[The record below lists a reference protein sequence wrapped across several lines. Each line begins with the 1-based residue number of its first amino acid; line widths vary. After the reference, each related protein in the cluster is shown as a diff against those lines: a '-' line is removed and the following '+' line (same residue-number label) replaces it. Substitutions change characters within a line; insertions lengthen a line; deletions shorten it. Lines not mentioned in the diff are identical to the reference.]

1 MAPQANWRLA
11 DPVSRDRE
19 YQSSGD
25 WHLSSNVSLPIM
37 ATIANLSEVPSR
49 SFHAATGAA
58 SQGIMTQIH
67 IAARNPLPAV
77 IGALLGALVPSAT
90 FVVGHYELT
99 SRTEPKALIVLGGLV
114 FSALTVFRWGRL
126 AFGSAV
132 KALGFVVLAEGV
144 MTFCSTAWL
153 SVVALGYLVLINAIA
168 TGCTIALGA
177 VEDQR
182 AAAPTAEPVAAP
194 AADGNA
200 HVMAALASL
209 ESRLAARETAPLVL
223 QPTKGARKRIRKPN
237 TRKLHIIPENS
248 EGADGAGGPASA
260 VAAVA

>member
-1 MAPQANWRLA
+1 M
-11 DPVSRDRE
+11 
-19 YQSSGD
+19 
-25 WHLSSNVSLPIM
+25 
-37 ATIANLSEVPSR
+37 TIAIANPHMDS
-49 SFHAATGAA
+49 AATPRARTDSA
-58 SQGIMTQIH
+58 PRDIVTQIH

-99 SRTEPKALIVLGGLV
+99 SWTEPKALIVLGGLV

-153 SVVALGYLVLINAIA
+153 SVVALSYLVLINAIA

-182 AAAPTAEPVAAP
+182 DAAPTAAPIAAP
-194 AADGNA
+194 AAEVSA
-200 HVMAALASL
+200 QLVAAVASL
-209 ESRLAARETAPLVL
+209 ESRIAARETAPLVL
-223 QPTKGARKRIRKPN
+223 QPTKGPRKRNRKPN
-237 TRKLHIIPENS
+237 TRQMHIIS
-248 EGADGAGGPASA
+248 ESAGVSADASGPPVA

>member
-1 MAPQANWRLA
+1 MT
-11 DPVSRDRE
+11 
-19 YQSSGD
+19 
-25 WHLSSNVSLPIM
+25 
-37 ATIANLSEVPSR
+37 TIANLSEVSSG

-58 SQGIMTQIH
+58 SQGIITQIH

-99 SRTEPKALIVLGGLV
+99 SWTEPKALIVLGGLA

-182 AAAPTAEPVAAP
+182 ANAPTAAPVADP
-194 AADGNA
+194 AADGSA
-200 HVMAALASL
+200 QLIAALASL

-223 QPTKGARKRIRKPN
+223 QPTKGARKRVRKPN
-237 TRKLHIIPENS
+237 TRQLHIIPENS
-248 EGADGAGGPASA
+248 EESAGAEAHDAA

>member
-1 MAPQANWRLA
+1 MTA
-11 DPVSRDRE
+11 
-19 YQSSGD
+19 
-25 WHLSSNVSLPIM
+25 
-37 ATIANLSEVPSR
+37 IANVPQGSCG
-49 SFHAATGAA
+49 SFYAATDSA
-58 SQGIMTQIH
+58 SRGIIAQIH

-99 SRTEPKALIVLGGLV
+99 SWTEPKALIVLGGLV

-182 AAAPTAEPVAAP
+182 AAAPTAGPVAAP
-194 AADGNA
+194 AADVSA
-200 HVMAALASL
+200 QLMAALANL
-209 ESRLAARETAPLVL
+209 ESRIAARETAPLVL
-223 QPTKGARKRIRKPN
+223 QPTKGTRKRSIRKPN
-237 TRKLHIIPENS
+237 TRQLHIIPENS
-248 EGADGAGGPASA
+248 EVPAGAGGQHAA

>member
-1 MAPQANWRLA
+1 MT
-11 DPVSRDRE
+11 
-19 YQSSGD
+19 
-25 WHLSSNVSLPIM
+25 
-37 ATIANLSEVPSR
+37 TIAHRAEVPSGSR
-49 SFHAATGAA
+49 PAATDAA
-58 SQGIMTQIH
+58 PPGILAQIH

-99 SRTEPKALIVLGGLV
+99 SWTEPKALIVLGGLV

-126 AFGSAV
+126 AFSSMT

-144 MTFCSTAWL
+144 MTFSSTAWL
-153 SVVALGYLVLINAIA
+153 SGVALGYLVLINAIA

-177 VEDQR
+177 VEDQQ
-182 AAAPTAEPVAAP
+182 AAAPTRAP
-194 AADGNA
+194 AAAAAAADGSGQ
-200 HVMAALASL
+200 VMAALASL

-237 TRKLHIIPENS
+237 IRQLHIMPETTA
-248 EGADGAGGPASA
+248 GAAGAGDADA
-260 VAAVA
+260 AMAAVA

>member
-1 MAPQANWRLA
+1 MTTIAHL
-11 DPVSRDRE
+11 SE
-19 YQSSGD
+19 GSSG
-25 WHLSSNVSLPIM
+25 
-37 ATIANLSEVPSR
+37 
-49 SFHAATGAA
+49 SFHAAPAA
-58 SQGIMTQIH
+58 APRGIITQIH

-90 FVVGHYELT
+90 FVVGHYEL
-99 SRTEPKALIVLGGLV
+99 SSWTEPKALIVLGGLA
-114 FSALTVFRWGRL
+114 FSALTMFRWGRL

-144 MTFCSTAWL
+144 MTFSSTAWL

-177 VEDQR
+177 VENQR
-182 AAAPTAEPVAAP
+182 AAAPTAAPVADP
-194 AADGNA
+194 AVDGSA
-200 HVMAALASL
+200 QLMAALVSL

-223 QPTKGARKRIRKPN
+223 QPTKGTRKRLRKPN
-237 TRKLHIIPENS
+237 TRQLHIIPENS
-248 EGADGAGGPASA
+248 EVPAGAGGHDAA

>member
-1 MAPQANWRLA
+1 MRFYMTITIATLPAG
-11 DPVSRDRE
+11 
-19 YQSSGD
+19 SSGPS
-25 WHLSSNVSLPIM
+25 HP
-37 ATIANLSEVPSR
+37 ATASASPGIIA
-49 SFHAATGAA
+49 
-58 SQGIMTQIH
+58 QIH

-90 FVVGHYELT
+90 FVVGHYELAT
-99 SRTEPKALIVLGGLV
+99 WTEPKALIVLGGLL

-177 VEDQR
+177 VEDQT
-182 AAAPTAEPVAAP
+182 AAAPSAPPVAAP
-194 AADGNA
+194 PADSSTQ
-200 HVMAALASL
+200 VMAALASL

-223 QPTKGARKRIRKPN
+223 QPTKGTRKRIRKPN
-237 TRKLHIIPENS
+237 TRQLHIIPENA
-248 EGADGAGGPASA
+248 EGAATAGGLDAA

>member
-1 MAPQANWRLA
+1 MTTIASL
-11 DPVSRDRE
+11 SE
-19 YQSSGD
+19 GSSG
-25 WHLSSNVSLPIM
+25 
-37 ATIANLSEVPSR
+37 
-49 SFHAATGAA
+49 SFHAATDAA
-58 SQGIMTQIH
+58 SRGIITQIH

-90 FVVGHYELT
+90 FTVGHYEL
-99 SRTEPKALIVLGGLV
+99 SSWTEPKALIVLGGLA

-132 KALGFVVLAEGV
+132 KALGFVVLTEGV
-144 MTFCSTAWL
+144 MTFCSAWL

-182 AAAPTAEPVAAP
+182 AAAPTVAPVAAP
-194 AADGNA
+194 TADA
-200 HVMAALASL
+200 SAQLIAALASL
-209 ESRLAARETAPLVL
+209 ESRLTAREIAPLVL
-223 QPTKGARKRIRKPN
+223 QPTKGTRRSIRKPN
-237 TRKLHIIPENS
+237 TRQLHIIPTNS
-248 EGADGAGGPASA
+248 EVPASAGGPDPA

>member
-1 MAPQANWRLA
+1 MTTTL
-11 DPVSRDRE
+11 
-19 YQSSGD
+19 
-25 WHLSSNVSLPIM
+25 VSLPDG
-37 ATIANLSEVPSR
+37 SSG
-49 SFHAATGAA
+49 SFHAVTDSA
-58 SQGIMTQIH
+58 SRGIITQIH

-99 SRTEPKALIVLGGLV
+99 SWTEPKALIVLGGLV

-182 AAAPTAEPVAAP
+182 TTVPAAAPVAAP
-194 AADGNA
+194 AVDVSAQL
-200 HVMAALASL
+200 VAANL
-209 ESRLAARETAPLVL
+209 ESRIAARETAPLVL
-223 QPTKGARKRIRKPN
+223 QPTKGTRKRSLRTPN
-237 TRKLHIIPENS
+237 TRQLHIIPENT
-248 EGADGAGGPASA
+248 EVPAGAGGQHAA

>member
-1 MAPQANWRLA
+1 MAFVAQ
-11 DPVSRDRE
+11 
-19 YQSSGD
+19 YQSAMTTIA
-25 WHLSSNVSLPIM
+25 HLSEGSSG
-37 ATIANLSEVPSR
+37 
-49 SFHAATGAA
+49 SFHAATAA
-58 SQGIMTQIH
+58 TSRGIITQIH

-90 FVVGHYELT
+90 FVVGHYEL
-99 SRTEPKALIVLGGLV
+99 SSWTEPKALIVLGGLA

-144 MTFCSTAWL
+144 MTFSSTAWL

-182 AAAPTAEPVAAP
+182 AAAPVAAPVAAP
-194 AADGNA
+194 TAAPVAGPAADGSA
-200 HVMAALASL
+200 QLMAALVSL

-223 QPTKGARKRIRKPN
+223 QPTKGTRKRLRKPN
-237 TRKLHIIPENS
+237 TRQLHIIPENS
-248 EGADGAGGPASA
+248 EVPAGAADHDAA

>member
-1 MAPQANWRLA
+1 M
-11 DPVSRDRE
+11 
-19 YQSSGD
+19 
-25 WHLSSNVSLPIM
+25 
-37 ATIANLSEVPSR
+37 TIAIAPR
-49 SFHAATGAA
+49 
-58 SQGIMTQIH
+58 GIITQIH
-67 IAARNPLPAV
+67 IAARHPLPAV

-99 SRTEPKALIVLGGLV
+99 SWTEPKALIVLGGLV

-182 AAAPTAEPVAAP
+182 AVAPTAVPVAAP
-194 AADGNA
+194 AAD
-200 HVMAALASL
+200 VSTQLVAAVASL
-209 ESRLAARETAPLVL
+209 ESGIPARETVPLVL
-223 QPTKGARKRIRKPN
+223 QPTKGPRKRPRKPN
-237 TRKLHIIPENS
+237 TRQLHIISQNAEVP
-248 EGADGAGGPASA
+248 ADASGPPAA

>member
-1 MAPQANWRLA
+1 
-11 DPVSRDRE
+11 
-19 YQSSGD
+19 
-25 WHLSSNVSLPIM
+25 M
-37 ATIANLSEVPSR
+37 ATIANLTGSSSE
-49 SFHAATGAA
+49 SFHAVTDSA
-58 SQGIMTQIH
+58 SRGIITQIH

-99 SRTEPKALIVLGGLV
+99 SWTEPKALIVLGGLV

-177 VEDQR
+177 VEDQW
-182 AAAPTAEPVAAP
+182 ASAPTAVPVAAP
-194 AADGNA
+194 AADVSA
-200 HVMAALASL
+200 QLVTALANL
-209 ESRLAARETAPLVL
+209 ESRIAARETAPLVL
-223 QPTKGARKRIRKPN
+223 QPTKGTRKRSLRKSN
-237 TRKLHIIPENS
+237 TRQLHIIPETS
-248 EGADGAGGPASA
+248 EVPAGAGGQHGA

>member
-1 MAPQANWRLA
+1 MT
-11 DPVSRDRE
+11 DS
-19 YQSSGD
+19 
-25 WHLSSNVSLPIM
+25 
-37 ATIANLSEVPSR
+37 
-49 SFHAATGAA
+49 A
-58 SQGIMTQIH
+58 SWGIITQIH

-77 IGALLGALVPSAT
+77 IGALLGALVPSVT

-99 SRTEPKALIVLGGLV
+99 SWTEPKAFIVLGGLA

-177 VEDQR
+177 VADKM
-182 AAAPTAEPVAAP
+182 AVAPTTDAPVAAHG
-194 AADGNA
+194 ADGSA
-200 HVMAALASL
+200 QLMAALANL

-223 QPTKGARKRIRKPN
+223 QPTKGTRQRIRKPN
-237 TRKLHIIPENS
+237 TRQLRIIPENS
-248 EGADGAGGPASA
+248 DRLPGAGGPHAA

>member
-1 MAPQANWRLA
+1 MSRNASLYMTTGANSPER
-11 DPVSRDRE
+11 
-19 YQSSGD
+19 SSG
-25 WHLSSNVSLPIM
+25 SLH
-37 ATIANLSEVPSR
+37 AVTDSASR
-49 SFHAATGAA
+49 
-58 SQGIMTQIH
+58 GIIKQIH

-99 SRTEPKALIVLGGLV
+99 SWTEPKALIVLGGLV

-126 AFGSAV
+126 AFCSAV
-132 KALGFVVLAEGV
+132 KAFGFVVLAEGV

-182 AAAPTAEPVAAP
+182 AAAPTAAPVAAP
-194 AADGNA
+194 AADGSA
-200 HVMAALASL
+200 QLMAALASL

-223 QPTKGARKRIRKPN
+223 QPTKGIRKRIRKPN
-237 TRKLHIIPENS
+237 TRQLHILPEVS
-248 EGADGAGGPASA
+248 EGSAGAEGTLLPLPRSA
-260 VAAVA
+260 

>member
-1 MAPQANWRLA
+1 
-11 DPVSRDRE
+11 
-19 YQSSGD
+19 
-25 WHLSSNVSLPIM
+25 M
-37 ATIANLSEVPSR
+37 ATIANLSEGSSG
-49 SFHAATGAA
+49 SFHAATDPA
-58 SQGIMTQIH
+58 SRGIITQIH

-99 SRTEPKALIVLGGLV
+99 SWTEPKALIVLGGLV

-177 VEDQR
+177 VDDQR
-182 AAAPTAEPVAAP
+182 AAVPTAAPVAAP
-194 AADGNA
+194 AADVSA
-200 HVMAALASL
+200 QMMAEPVSL

-223 QPTKGARKRIRKPN
+223 QPTKGTRKRNGKPN
-237 TRKLHIIPENS
+237 TRQLHIILENS
-248 EGADGAGGPASA
+248 EGSASAGGHSAA

>member
-1 MAPQANWRLA
+1 MTTIASL
-11 DPVSRDRE
+11 SE
-19 YQSSGD
+19 GSSG
-25 WHLSSNVSLPIM
+25 
-37 ATIANLSEVPSR
+37 
-49 SFHAATGAA
+49 SFDAATDTAPR
-58 SQGIMTQIH
+58 GIITQIR
-67 IAARNPLPAV
+67 IAARNPLPTV

-90 FVVGHYELT
+90 FVVGHYEL
-99 SRTEPKALIVLGGLV
+99 SSWTEPKALIVLGGLA

-126 AFGSAV
+126 AFGSTV

-182 AAAPTAEPVAAP
+182 AAAPTAAPVAAP
-194 AADGNA
+194 AADGSTQL
-200 HVMAALASL
+200 MAALASL
-209 ESRLAARETAPLVL
+209 ESRLAAREPAPLVL
-223 QPTKGARKRIRKPN
+223 QPTNGTRRRSIRKPN
-237 TRKLHIIPENS
+237 TRQLHIIPTNS
-248 EGADGAGGPASA
+248 EVPIGAGGHDPA

>member
-1 MAPQANWRLA
+1 MNTIVNCPEGSPRPLHAVT
-11 DPVSRDRE
+11 DS
-19 YQSSGD
+19 
-25 WHLSSNVSLPIM
+25 
-37 ATIANLSEVPSR
+37 ATR
-49 SFHAATGAA
+49 
-58 SQGIMTQIH
+58 GIITQIH

-99 SRTEPKALIVLGGLV
+99 SWTEPKALIVLGGLV

-153 SVVALGYLVLINAIA
+153 SVLALGYLVLINAIA

-182 AAAPTAEPVAAP
+182 AAAPTAAPVAAP
-194 AADGNA
+194 AADVSA
-200 HVMAALASL
+200 QLIAALANL
-209 ESRLAARETAPLVL
+209 ESQIAARETAPLVL
-223 QPTKGARKRIRKPN
+223 QPTKGTRKRSLRKPN
-237 TRKLHIIPENS
+237 TRQRHIIPENY
-248 EGADGAGGPASA
+248 EVPAGAGGQYAA